1 MNETSLYNQLNDAST
16 FTALKELGTAF
27 SKSNILGITSPAD
40 GLIVA
45 MTCAMEHISPIA
57 FSRRYNIIGGRL
69 SVKADAIYADFIA
82 SGGRCRWI
90 RSDAEVAEAEFS
102 HVKLCPD
109 PLVRSVTMQELINN
123 GVAVDANGRMRSPYV
138 KFPKNMLR
146 ARLLSNS
153 IRMIAPGLIHGLYVE
168 EEVVSDIAPPTRTLD
183 LSKPIAQKE
192 VPVQALPKPEPE
204 PEPEPEPA
212 SEPKDITELLIEKEA
227 IVNNFLCDKLH
238 WITGEQTWRNL
249 APRHM
254 DSIKQ
259 RTAQFLERAEAYFK
273 EQYDE

>member
-90 RSDAEVAEAEFS
+90 RSDSEVAEAEFS

-109 PLVRSVTMQELINN
+109 PLVQSVTMQELINN

-168 EEVVSDIAPPTRTLD
+168 EEVISDIAPPTRTLD
-183 LSKPIAQKE
+183 LAKPITQKE
-192 VPVQALPKPEPE
+192 APVQALPEPE
-204 PEPEPEPA
+204 PEPESASLGMEEVLLANEEPVNMYLT
-212 SEPKDITELLIEKEA
+212 KIGWIKE
-227 IVNNFLCDKLH
+227 N
-238 WITGEQTWRNL
+238 QTWRNL
-249 APRHM
+249 STGQKEKIKAKL
-254 DSIKQ
+254 DSFIAKAKQ
-259 RTAQFLERAEAYFK
+259 YVMSLEQE
-273 EQYDE
+273 EEN

>member
-57 FSRRYNIIGGRL
+57 FSRRYNIIAGRL

-90 RSDAEVAEAEFS
+90 RSDAEAAEAEFS
-102 HVKLCPD
+102 HVKLCPE
-109 PLVRSVTMQELINN
+109 PLVQSVTMQELINN
-123 GVAVDANGRMRSPYV
+123 GVAVDANGKMRAPYV

-168 EEVVSDIAPPTRTLD
+168 EEVISDIAPPARTLD
-183 LSKPIAQKE
+183 LSKPINQKE
-192 VPVQALPKPEPE
+192 VPVQALPEPE
-204 PEPEPEPA
+204 PEPVALDFEEVLLDHEEPVNMYLT
-212 SEPKDITELLIEKEA
+212 KIGWIKE
-227 IVNNFLCDKLH
+227 N
-238 WITGEQTWRNL
+238 QTWRNL
-249 APRHM
+249 SSSQKEKIKAKF
-254 DSIKQ
+254 DSFIAK
-259 RTAQFLERAEAYFK
+259 A
-273 EQYDE
+273 EQYVLSLEQQPEEN

>member
-57 FSRRYNIIGGRL
+57 FSRRYNIIAGRL

-90 RSDAEVAEAEFS
+90 RSDAEAAEAEFS
-102 HVKLCPD
+102 HVKLCPE
-109 PLVRSVTMQELINN
+109 PLVQSVTMQELINN
-123 GVAVDANGRMRSPYV
+123 GVAVDANGKMRAPYV

-168 EEVVSDIAPPTRTLD
+168 EEVISDIAPPARTLD
-183 LSKPIAQKE
+183 LSKPTNQREA
-192 VPVQALPKPEPE
+192 PVQALPEPE
-204 PEPEPEPA
+204 SEPESA
-212 SEPKDITELLIEKEA
+212 SEPKDITELLIEKEV
-227 IVNNFLCDKLH
+227 IVNNFLCNKLH
-238 WITGEQTWRNL
+238 WLSGEQTWRNL

-254 DSIKQ
+254 DSIKR
-259 RTAQFLERAEAYFK
+259 RTAQFLEKAEAYFK
-273 EQYDE
+273 EQYGE